1 MSTWQVTEL
10 PKSIDVHFD
19 VVINA
24 VDGEDAYKKLEKVEP
39 NIYCH
44 FQYLCDGTH
53 RTNLPEPFYFE

>member
-1 MSTWQVTEL
+1 MTEL

-53 RTNLPEPFYFE
+53 RTNLPEPF

>member
-24 VDGEDAYKKLEKVEP
+24 VDGEDAYKKLEKVES
-39 NIYCH
+39 NILSLSIPMWWH
-44 FQYLCDGTH
+44 
-53 RTNLPEPFYFE
+53 P